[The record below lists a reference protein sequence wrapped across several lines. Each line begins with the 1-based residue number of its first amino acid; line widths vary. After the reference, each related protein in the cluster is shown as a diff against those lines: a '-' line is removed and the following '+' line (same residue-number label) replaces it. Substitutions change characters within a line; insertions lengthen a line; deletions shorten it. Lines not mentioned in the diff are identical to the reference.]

1 MKIIAKFQVQLNG
14 HVYARGE
21 ACEYNGPVTDRIA
34 HNFTREDGE
43 PLVKEGDQMELGLE
57 RGTGNGESASAEAT
71 ADRRGTDE
79 TVRRTVDALKRDG
92 ICRQLDEM
100 GVTYPAK
107 AKTDY
112 LARLLLASKGEIDI
126 GELKGE

>member
-14 HVYARGE
+14 HVYSRGE
-21 ACEYNGPVTDRIA
+21 ACEYGGPVTDRIA
-34 HNFTREDGE
+34 YNFTKDDGS
-43 PLVKEGDQMELGLE
+43 PLVKDGDQMELKLE
-57 RGTGNGESASAEAT
+57 PPPDESAGKDA
-71 ADRRGTDE
+71 DE

-126 GELKGE
+126 GELKGA